1 MLSIRI
7 KILDISTEIE
17 TDQNLSFD
25 AIDSL
30 LNRAVQSTLQSYLS
44 LPESDRLAP
53 YKLYTPEHDDIDDD
67 DDEDAE

>member
-1 MLSIRI
+1 METE
-7 KILDISTEIE
+7 TEIQ

>member
-1 MLSIRI
+1 M
-7 KILDISTEIE
+7 DIETEIQ

-44 LPESDRLAP
+44 LPVEDRLAP
-53 YKLYTPEHDDIDDD
+53 YTLYNEQQDEIDD

>member
-1 MLSIRI
+1 MLSIKI
-7 KILDISTEIE
+7 KILDIETEIQ

-30 LNRAVQSTLQSYLS
+30 LNRAVQSTLQAYLS

-53 YKLYTPEHDDIDDD
+53 YKLYIEQHDDIDDD
-67 DDEDAE
+67 DEDAE

>member
-7 KILDISTEIE
+7 KILDIATEIE

-25 AIDSL
+25 AIDSI

-44 LPESDRLAP
+44 LPLEDRLAP
-53 YKLYTPEHDDIDDD
+53 YKLYNEQNDDIDD

>member
-1 MLSIRI
+1 MLSIKI
-7 KILDISTEIE
+7 KILDIETEIQ

-44 LPESDRLAP
+44 LPVEDRLAP
-53 YKLYTPEHDDIDDD
+53 YTLYNEQQDEIDD

>member
-1 MLSIRI
+1 MLSIKI
-7 KILDISTEIE
+7 KILDIETEIQ

-44 LPESDRLAP
+44 LPPEDRLAP
-53 YKLYTPEHDDIDDD
+53 YTNYSDVD
-67 DDEDAE
+67 DDEDSE

>member
-1 MLSIRI
+1 MLSIKI
-7 KILDISTEIE
+7 KILDIETEIQ

-44 LPESDRLAP
+44 LPIEDRLAP
-53 YKLYTPEHDDIDDD
+53 YKLYNEQHDDIDDD
-67 DDEDAE
+67 DEDAE